1 MADAT
6 TVKKSADTTIDAAD
20 PISKNAGR
28 IWAGIIRLLLAW
40 TFLWPFL
47 DKNFGLGYTTTSDKA
62 WQFGTG
68 DGNPTAGF
76 LKFGSN
82 PEGPL
87 ASVFTDLAPSSP
99 SGFINWVFMLAL
111 LGAAIGLLLGI
122 FMRFAT
128 IGGAILLFMMY
139 LAEAPW
145 AKYTGPDGKIVAGN
159 NPIIDDHIIYGA
171 VLLLLLFV
179 SAGRYLGLGRMWERK
194 VPWILQ

>member
-1 MADAT
+1 MAST
-6 TVKKSADTTIDAAD
+6 TMEGDSAETTIDEVD
-20 PISKNAGR
+20 PIGNNAGR
-28 IWAGIIRLLLAW
+28 IWAGITRLLLGW
-40 TFLWPFL
+40 IFLWPFL
-47 DKNFGLGYTTTSDKA
+47 DKNFGLGYATTSEKA

-76 LKFGSN
+76 LKFGVN

-87 ASVFTDLAPSSP
+87 ASFFTDLAPSSP
-99 SGFINWVFMLAL
+99 NGFVNWVFMLAL
-111 LGAAIGLLLGI
+111 LGAAIGLLFGI

-145 AKYTGPDGKIVAGN
+145 AKYTGPDGEIVASN
-159 NPIIDDHIIYGA
+159 NPIIDDHIVYGS

-179 SAGRYLGLGRMWERK
+179 SAGRYLGLGRAWERR
-194 VPWILQ
+194 VPRILH